1 MRTMAPL
8 KLLLLMLWLGLA
20 TSSELHRQ
28 RRLIGG
34 ATCGPTERRYHVKLE
49 ARGGGRTSRCGGSLI
64 SPQWILTAAHCWKPG
79 WTMSATVGVHPG
91 PGEQPQVITEHHIF
105 QDQNRRSHDIMLLK
119 LPNLS
124 TITPVALPDCQNL
137 LPIGA
142 SVRTAGFG
150 VDQMGQNN
158 ARIRGRSN
166 TLQCANFD
174 NVDCTRLRNLKAFS
188 NPARLYQH
196 WFCIQSPGKDLC
208 KGDSGG
214 GVEYQDKIYGVISFT
229 GDATF
234 ACTEAAGIMD
244 VCRYI
249 TWINKTIKPK
259 KCKFNCFT
267 G

>member
-119 LPNLS
+119 LPNPS
-124 TITPVALPDCQNL
+124 TITPVALPDCQNQ
-137 LPIGA
+137 PTIA
-142 SVRTAGFG
+142 SVRAAGYG
-150 VDQMGQNN
+150 ADQMGPIDT
-158 ARIRGRSN
+158 RIRGRSN

-174 NVDCTRLRNLKAFS
+174 TVDCTRLRNIMDFTD
-188 NPARLYQH
+188 PAKQYQH
-196 WFCIQSPGKDLC
+196 WFCVQSPRKDLC
-208 KGDSGG
+208 PGDSGG